1 MSQRDYYEV
10 LGIER
15 QADQST
21 IKKAYR
27 RLAMEFHP
35 DRNQS
40 EGAEAQFKEAS
51 EAYEVLSDDQKRS
64 LYDRHGFA
72 GLKNSGFSGF
82 SGGGVEDIFSSFGDI
97 FGDLFGMGG
106 GRGGSRR
113 SGARRGADL
122 RSEMTIEFDE
132 AIFGCSKELSV
143 PQDIPCEGCAG
154 TGAEPGTQPVT
165 CPTCAG
171 RGQVMHGQGLFLVST
186 TCPDCRGRGSKI
198 LQKCGECTGDGVVSI
213 ERTLN
218 IKIPAGFDDGMSLRY
233 GGQGDAGSAG
243 GPPGDLYIVV
253 GVVPHETLVRQGDD
267 LVFSATIGMAQA
279 ALGTSI
285 MVPTP
290 DGDEKVAIPKGTQ
303 PEDVITL
310 RRKGVP
316 RLRGGGR
323 GNLHILVKVE
333 IPKVLNSKQRKLL
346 EEFVESSS
354 TKKRRLFS

>member
-10 LGIER
+10 LGVDQ

-40 EGAEAQFKEAS
+40 EGAEVKFKEAS

-82 SGGGVEDIFSSFGDI
+82 SGAGVEDIFSSFGDI

-106 GRGGSRR
+106 RGGGRR
-113 SGARRGADL
+113 SGVRRGGDL
-122 RSEMTIEFDE
+122 RSELTIEFDE
-132 AIFGCSKELSV
+132 AVFGCSKEITV
-143 PQDIPCEGCAG
+143 PQDISCEGCAG

-165 CPTCAG
+165 CSTCAG

-186 TCPDCRGRGSKI
+186 TCPECRGSGSRI
-198 LQKCGECTGDGVVSI
+198 VRKCGECAGEGVNSI
-213 ERTLN
+213 KRTLN
-218 IKIPAGFDDGMSLRY
+218 VKIPAGFDDGMSLRY
-233 GGQGDAGSAG
+233 GGQGDAGAG
-243 GPPGDLYIVV
+243 GGPAGDLYIVV
-253 GVVPHETLVRQGDD
+253 SVVPHESLIRQGDD
-267 LVFSATIGMAQA
+267 LVFSITIGMVQA

-285 MVPTP
+285 MVPAP
-290 DGDEKVAIPKGTQ
+290 DGEEKVMIPKGTQ

-310 RRKGVP
+310 RKKGVP

-323 GNLHILVKVE
+323 GHLHVLVKVE
-333 IPKVLNSKQRKLL
+333 IPRNVNSRQRKLL
-346 EEFVESSS
+346 EEFVEVSSE
-354 TKKRRLFS
+354 KKRRLFS